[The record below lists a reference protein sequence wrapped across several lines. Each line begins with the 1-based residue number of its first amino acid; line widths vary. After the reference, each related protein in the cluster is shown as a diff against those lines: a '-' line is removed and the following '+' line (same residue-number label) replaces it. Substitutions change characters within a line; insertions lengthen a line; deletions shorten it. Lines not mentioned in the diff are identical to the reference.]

1 MGTATEGFPRELLK
15 GAWTERLA
23 YFQAYTVAHP
33 LLVEAKR
40 KLLNAIHEP
49 VRNSLVM
56 VLGPTGVGKT
66 TLRLKTEQILT
77 TDLLSELEADR
88 ARIPVVSVEAIAPPS
103 GNFNW
108 RDHFKRMLQAMDE
121 PLVDRKERLPLSSG
135 GSGVRFTS
143 SPRVHGEE
151 YHHAVEQALRF
162 RRPAAVL
169 LDEAQHLAKM
179 GSGRRLLD
187 QLDVIK
193 SIANCTRTVHVLFGT
208 YDLLAFRNLSG
219 QLSRRSVD
227 VHFRRY
233 KTETNEDRK
242 IFLNVLCSFERQAPL
257 AEPPS
262 LVENWDYLYERS
274 IGCVGVLKEWL
285 VKTLATVLSRGSP
298 KLTLGDLEEHALSVS
313 QCEKM
318 LAEATEGEARL
329 AEGDGA
335 RSRLRLALGLATD
348 SQGAEKHVVSASRR
362 KIRPGQRRAERDP
375 IGVSMPAHA
384 NSVAM

>member
-1 MGTATEGFPRELLK
+1 MAIATEQFPRELLSR
-15 GAWTERLA
+15 AWTERLA

-33 LLVEAKR
+33 LLLEAKQ
-40 KLLNAIHEP
+40 KLLNAIQEP

-66 TLRLKTEQILT
+66 TLRLKTEQVLT
-77 TDLLSELEADR
+77 KDLLNELDFDR
-88 ARIPVVSVEAIAPPS
+88 ARTPVVSVEAIAPPS
-103 GNFNW
+103 GRFNW
-108 RDHFKRMLQAMDE
+108 RDHFKRMLYAMDE
-121 PLVDRKERLPLSSG
+121 PLVERKERLPLSSAD
-135 GSGVRFTS
+135 SGVRFTC

-151 YHHAVEQALRF
+151 YHRAVEHALRF
-162 RRPAAVL
+162 RRPTAVL
-169 LDEAQHLAKM
+169 IDEAQHLAKM
-179 GSGRRLLD
+179 ASGRRLLD

-233 KTETNEDRK
+233 QAETNDDRRT
-242 IFLNVLCSFERQAPL
+242 FLNILCSFERQVPL
-257 AEPPS
+257 PEPPR
-262 LVENWDYLYERS
+262 LVEKWDYLYEGS

-285 VKTLATVLSRGSP
+285 VKTLATLLKRGSP
-298 KLTLGDLEEHALSVS
+298 RLTLRDLEEHALSVS

-318 LAEATEGEARL
+318 LREATEGEARM

-335 RSRLRLALGLATD
+335 RSRLRLALGLPTGSEGSAKD
-348 SQGAEKHVVSASRR
+348 VVSAPR
-362 KIRPGQRRAERDP
+362 KTRPGQRRPERDP

>member
-1 MGTATEGFPRELLK
+1 MGTATEGFPRDLLSR
-15 GAWTERLA
+15 AWTERLA

-33 LLVEAKR
+33 LLVEAKQ
-40 KLLNAIHEP
+40 KLLNAIQEP

-66 TLRLKTEQILT
+66 TLRIKTEQVLT
-77 TDLLSELEADR
+77 KDLLSELEVDR

-103 GNFNW
+103 GNFHW
-108 RDHFKRMLQAMDE
+108 RDHFKRMLHAMDE
-121 PLVDRKERLPLSSG
+121 PLVERKERLPLSSAA
-135 GSGVRFTS
+135 SGVRFTR
-143 SPRVHGEE
+143 SPRVRGEE

-169 LDEAQHLAKM
+169 IDEAQHLAKM
-179 GSGRRLLD
+179 ASGRRLLD

-233 KTETNEDRK
+233 QAERNEDRR
-242 IFLNVLCSFERQAPL
+242 IFLNVLCSFERQIPL
-257 AEPPS
+257 PEPPS
-262 LVENWDYLYERS
+262 LVENWDYVYERS
-274 IGCVGVLKEWL
+274 IGCVGILKEWL
-285 VKTLATVLSRGSP
+285 VKTLGTVLRRGSP

-329 AEGDGA
+329 TEADGA
-335 RSRLRLALGLATD
+335 RSRLRLALGLTPG
-348 SQGAEKHVVSASRR
+348 SQGSEKPVVSAPRR
-362 KIRPGQRRAERDP
+362 MRPGQRRPERDP
-375 IGVSMPAHA
+375 IGVSMAAHA
-384 NSVAM
+384 NSVAT

>member
-1 MGTATEGFPRELLK
+1 
-15 GAWTERLA
+15 
-23 YFQAYTVAHP
+23 
-33 LLVEAKR
+33 
-40 KLLNAIHEP
+40 
-49 VRNSLVM
+49 VM

-66 TLRLKTEQILT
+66 TLRLKTGQVVT
-77 TDLLSELEADR
+77 RDLLSELEADR
-88 ARIPVVSVEAIAPPS
+88 ARMPVVSVEAIAPPS

-108 RDHFKRMLQAMDE
+108 RDHFKRLLPAMDE
-121 PLVDRKERLPLSSG
+121 PLVERKERLPLSSAE
-135 GSGVRFTS
+135 SGVRFTR

-169 LDEAQHLAKM
+169 IDEAQHLAKM
-179 GSGRRLLD
+179 ASGRRLLD

-233 KTETNEDRK
+233 QVERNEDRR
-242 IFLNVLCSFERQAPL
+242 IFLNVLCSFERQIPL
-257 AEPPS
+257 PEPPS

-274 IGCVGVLKEWL
+274 IGCVGILKEWL
-285 VKTLATVLSRGSP
+285 VKTLAVLLRRGSP

-329 AEGDGA
+329 AEADGA
-335 RSRLRLALGLATD
+335 RSRLRLALGLTTG
-348 SQGAEKHVVSASRR
+348 SQGSEKPAVSARR
-362 KIRPGQRRAERDP
+362 RMRPGQRRPGRDP

-384 NSVAM
+384 NTVAM